1 VRILVTGGAGSWG
14 QVLTND
20 LLLQDADHTICIYSR
35 DEEKHRL
42 MRVAFKD
49 DQRLRFFLGDVRDKD
64 RLKRAMHGVD
74 EVYHLAALKQID
86 ACTYNPLE
94 AVATNITGTA
104 NVMEAAIDAGVKRVL
119 CMSTDKAVEATT
131 LYGST
136 KAVVEGLVRNA
147 AAYTHDTRFVAVRCG
162 NAWRSRGSIVPVW
175 KKMIADG
182 AKSVPITH
190 SQCTRFHIRM
200 SGVGRLLRLAIDAPS
215 GSIVAPRLSAYAVAA
230 LATAMGVS
238 THVIGLRPCEKIHE
252 SMWGKCE
259 VVNEIGNGLLMVR
272 DGQSTNGESG
282 WASRLSVDE
291 LKQEL
296 SL

>member
-1 VRILVTGGAGSWG
+1 MRILITGGAGSWG
-14 QVLTND
+14 QVLTKD
-20 LLLQDADHTICIYSR
+20 LLASGDHTICIYSR

-94 AVATNITGTA
+94 AVATNITGTS

-147 AAYTHDTRFVAVRCG
+147 AAYTHDTKFVAVRCG
-162 NAWRSRGSIVPVW
+162 NAWGSRGSIVPVW

-182 AKSVPITH
+182 VKSVPITH
-190 SQCTRFHIRM
+190 AECTRFHIRM
-200 SGVGRLLRLAIDAPS
+200 GDVGSLLMRAMDAPT
-215 GSIVAPRLSAYAVAA
+215 GSVVAPELAAYAITDLAA
-230 LATAMGVS
+230 AMGVS
-238 THVIGLRPCEKIHE
+238 THVMGLRPCEKIHE
-252 SMWGKCE
+252 RMWGAHECVTE
-259 VVNEIGNGLLMVR
+259 MNNGLLIVR
-272 DGQSTNGESG
+272 DGQSVNGESRY
-282 WASRLSVDE
+282 ASRLSIDE